1 MGILLS
7 QASPG
12 SPSSAVECTNERTE
26 PKDANYTQTAVGR
39 GIWDSIGR
47 EGIRMGTGSLLNWGI
62 PSHIQRV
69 RTLEA
74 AGNV

>member
-1 MGILLS
+1 MGEYYRKRRPDHLAVQSNARTSPKTPTTLRQLL
-7 QASPG
+7 
-12 SPSSAVECTNERTE
+12 
-26 PKDANYTQTAVGR
+26 VGLNWLR
-39 GIWDSIGR
+39 IGR

-62 PSHIQRV
+62 PSQIRRV